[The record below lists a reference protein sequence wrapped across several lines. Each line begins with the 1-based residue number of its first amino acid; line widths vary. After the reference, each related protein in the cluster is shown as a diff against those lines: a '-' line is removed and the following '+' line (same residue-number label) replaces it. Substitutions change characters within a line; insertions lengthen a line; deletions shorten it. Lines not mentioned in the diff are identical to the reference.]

1 MATPKN
7 PPSPSPTVML
17 YFKSSRIFFSNV
29 VKGSII
35 DFTIPILGLDKII
48 ELHKIK
54 TNVRSYS
61 GDNMTNQKVKKGEVT
76 RLAIEEAALSLF
88 LEQGYHA
95 TSMRQIAEH
104 SGLALGG
111 IYNHFSSKEEI
122 FEGIIIDKHPYRKLL
137 PAILAAEGNTL
148 EDFFKNAFH
157 IVVTE
162 MGERSEFVTLM
173 LIELVEFKG
182 KHGAMMLKEI
192 APKMLPVF
200 ERVIKSRK
208 NLRVTNPA
216 VLMRSFV
223 GAIVSYLITEMVIS
237 NSVISKLMPKNTEDL
252 YVDIFL
258 HGILKE
264 SA

>member
-1 MATPKN
+1 MPKKDA
-7 PPSPSPTVML
+7 P
-17 YFKSSRIFFSNV
+17 
-29 VKGSII
+29 
-35 DFTIPILGLDKII
+35 
-48 ELHKIK
+48 
-54 TNVRSYS
+54 
-61 GDNMTNQKVKKGEVT
+61 KKGEVT
-76 RLAIEEAALSLF
+76 RLAIEDAALSLF
-88 LEQGYHA
+88 MEQGYHA
-95 TSMRQIAEH
+95 TSMRQVAERAE
-104 SGLALGG
+104 LALGG
-111 IYNHFSSKEEI
+111 IYNHFASKEEI
-122 FEGIIIDKHPYRKLL
+122 FKGIIIDKHPYRKLL
-137 PAILAAEGNTL
+137 PAILAAEANTL
-148 EDFFKNAFH
+148 EEFFKNAFH

-162 MGERSEFVTLM
+162 MGERSEFVNLM

-208 NLRVTNPA
+208 NLRISNPA
-216 VLMRSFV
+216 VLMRSFI

-237 NSVISKLMPKNTEDL
+237 NSVISKLMPKNTEDI